1 MGWVMSW
8 EDLEAKR
15 SGYDAN
21 RAKAEA
27 QSDEI
32 ATMFSG
38 VFDTPAGKKLLDW
51 LKAQT
56 INQIGGPDVSSDV
69 LRHME
74 GQRYVVALMDMY
86 VKRGREVSK

>member
-1 MGWVMSW
+1 MSW
-8 EDLEAKR
+8 EDVEKR
-15 SGYDAN
+15 RDGMADLA
-21 RAKAEA
+21 AMQKAE
-27 QSDEI
+27 QDQI

-38 VFDTPAGKKLLDW
+38 VFDTPAGKKILDW

-56 INQIGGPDVSSDV
+56 INQIGGPDITNDF

-74 GQRYVVALMDMY
+74 GQRYVVGLIDMY